1 MKISEYIAELE
12 KIKAE
17 VGDVEVQTEGYGGRI
32 EAYAPSIQ
40 YALIL
45 SGRQHKPR
53 FWSKHAECGDKCKGG
68 VVCRI

>member
-17 VGDVEVQTEGYGGRI
+17 VGDVEVQTETCWGRG
-32 EAYAPSIQ
+32 EANAPSIQ

-45 SGRQHKPR
+45 KGRQHKPR
-53 FWSKHAECGDKCKGG
+53 FWSKYEGDNCKGG
-68 VVCRI
+68 VVCRV